1 MASNELLKA
10 LHDLGQYYGRR
21 TLDSYARKLIA
32 DGGDVDKA
40 ANIPD
45 PSDPRALILNDI
57 NGAGE
62 STKNMGHLLNFI
74 AETVGGDSDYLKRLN
89 SDICITP
96 ANSLFVTDKEKH
108 PLNMQK
114 VQLPGDGVV
123 DESQGLF
130 KPSVG
135 DHYTVAD
142 YFPISENDDLATKLH
157 VMQVFRAVS
166 NVSNTDTDAISLFM
180 NSIPTLEFSRAVP
193 LIDITILSKG
203 DPTDYKKTRPMSLGR
218 FLIGESIHEED
229 LNDQQI
235 FAATGDPGTTADTTM
250 QGWEASADGKSYMAV
265 ASMDVF
271 TSPQTLTPSN
281 RDKSLRVKKLST
293 DDAPLD
299 PFMPP
304 MSLNSLTLN
313 SVNTQGMHSYKSAD
327 LSITLHDRSQ
337 MHAIAPLVQP
347 GALGTQATKLGI
359 TYGWSH
365 PDGSNSY
372 QNSSRTSDSDQ
383 NRYADIINAMR
394 VTEVFNVVNSSFS
407 FNEDGS
413 VAIELKLATDG
424 ATSFQLTDI
433 TLPEVVDSYSKL
445 AELTKSAGEHLNKY
459 RKRVKKVGKINI
471 PTYLSRATN
480 ANQAATM
487 KSKDVKK
494 LQKYLKG
501 AKDKDLTA
509 IGGFVEEI
517 IAEKKRIDDSKA
529 KAIDKMLGHLAKTPD
544 PYLRE
549 LPEVVIGNYGTRRVK
564 GRFASPETRAKIAEL
579 QELVSEYEDPFFHSG
594 GVPHDIDVDPE
605 AFQDPTEV
613 ELKEDEIAVLLSQIK
628 KLENKETVRY
638 VKSRI
643 ADLKGVKRKKG
654 DGVKTKFV
662 SLGKILS
669 FFAAGALAKNEEADE
684 IHMIFH
690 AFNDSA
696 SYMQD
701 CNISQFPIPLG
712 DFSKQLKDAFKA
724 SGKMS
729 IREFLQFINR
739 LYIKDQG
746 APAYGLGTLYGKRD
760 DDNPAK
766 RKYASK
772 YSRGSKEKRS
782 AKIANVKSGI
792 LKAAYGLTE
801 SDDEGSISFKVP
813 HLNLRL
819 ETVKDSSDDA
829 KTILKMHVFDQ
840 KCSTAENL
848 QSILDGFSEGGIG
861 RIVKRKSDPNA
872 RGSKHSEV
880 YTDQISYL
888 QSGPHPIITD
898 LPSAE
903 KVAAKIGWNDVSSLE
918 EFLHGRYVI
927 DVDNMDRLKENLS
940 SLFPGMTYG
949 TAATGIIS
957 AQLATENNPALATVR
972 MVGAAKKDPDAP
984 GTDEGLPMMVTP
996 TSLTLETFGCPL
1008 FAVGQQLFVD
1018 FSTNTTADNF
1028 YGVFEVNHSLEPGKF
1043 TTSIKMGTLSS
1054 FGKWNSTL
1062 DNLKDTVAQAAKAA
1076 EEGSS

>member
-10 LHDLGQYYGRR
+10 LHELGQYYGLR
-21 TLDSYARKLIA
+21 TLDSYIQKLIDEGA
-32 DGGDVDKA
+32 DLSMS
-40 ANIPD
+40 ANIPN
-45 PSDPRALILNDI
+45 PSDPRTLVLNDV

-62 STKNMGHLLNFI
+62 STKSMSQLLDFI
-74 AETVGGDSDYLKRLN
+74 AEGVGGDSSYLKRLN

-96 ANSLFVTDKEKH
+96 ANPSFGADKEKH
-108 PLNMQK
+108 PLNTQK

-135 DHYTVAD
+135 DYYTVSD
-142 YFPISENDDLATKLH
+142 YFPLSDDDTPETKLH
-157 VMQVFRAVS
+157 VVQVFRADS
-166 NVSNTDTDAISLFM
+166 NVSNTDTYAISLFM

-193 LIDITILSKG
+193 LIDITVLSKG

-218 FLIGESIHEED
+218 FLIGESMAEED
-229 LNDQQI
+229 LNNQQI
-235 FAATGDPGTTADTTM
+235 FAAMGPGATADTTM
-250 QGWEASADGKSYMAV
+250 QGQEASADGKSYMAV

-281 RDKSLRVKKLST
+281 RDGSLRVKKLST

-347 GALGTQATKLGI
+347 GALGTQATKLEI

-509 IGGFVEEI
+509 IGGFVEDI

-529 KAIDKMLGHLAKTPD
+529 KAIDRMLGHLAKTPD

-549 LPEVVIGNYGTRRVK
+549 LPEVVIGNYGTRRIK
-564 GRFASPETRAKIAEL
+564 STISLRARAKITEL
-579 QELVSEYEDPFFHSG
+579 KELVKEYEDPYFHTG
-594 GVPHDIDVDPE
+594 GVQHDVDVDTE
-605 AFQDPTEV
+605 AFYDTTEV
-613 ELKEDEIAVLLSQIK
+613 ELKEDEIAHLLADIK
-628 KLENKETVRY
+628 KLESSQEQVRY

-643 ADLKGVKRKKG
+643 ADLKGIERKKG

-669 FFAAGALAKNEEADE
+669 FFVAGALAKTEDADE
-684 IHMIFH
+684 IHMVFH

-712 DFSKQLKDAFKA
+712 DFSKQLKNAFKA

-729 IREFLQFINR
+729 IREFLQFVNR

-746 APAYGLGTLYGKRD
+746 APAYGLSTLYGKRD
-760 DDNPAK
+760 DENPAK

-772 YSRGSKEKRS
+772 YSKGSKEKRS

-819 ETVKDSSDDA
+819 ETVKDSIDET

-861 RIVKRKSDPNA
+861 RVMKRKSDPGV

-880 YTDQISYL
+880 YTNQISYL
-888 QSGPHPIITD
+888 QSGPRPIIAD

-903 KVAAKIGWNDVSSLE
+903 KVASKIGWNDVSGLE
-918 EFLHGRYVI
+918 KFLEGRYVI

-949 TAATGIIS
+949 TEATGIIS

-984 GTDEGLPMMVTP
+984 GTDDGLPMMVTP

-1043 TTSIKMGTLSS
+1043 TTSLKMGTLSS
-1054 FGKWNSTL
+1054 FGKWHSTL